1 MTEEFQ
7 ASNPESTYQAHDL
20 NADRRENAGDSASRT
35 KRLSG
40 ANKDERLGLAMRIPL
55 ANLLARNPLPKVG
68 DLMTEVVRTSERV
81 QDLIELLSRGDQPGV
96 ERLAKEI
103 SVMEGKADDAK
114 NVARSKMP
122 VRLLMPVDRRDV
134 LKLISQ
140 IDAIA
145 DCAEDVGVL
154 LTIRPLT
161 VSEEM
166 KPFLHL
172 FVERVLETIR
182 EAAKLIEMIDD
193 LVESGFAG
201 PPAERVIEQA
211 AILNRA
217 EHEADKIQDRCAKVL
232 FKGEDTMAPTAVFM
246 WTKVLNKIGDMA
258 NHAENV
264 GDQFR
269 LFVAG

>member
-232 FKGEDTMAPTAVFM
+232 FKEEDTMAPTAVFM

>member
-1 MTEEFQ
+1 
-7 ASNPESTYQAHDL
+7 
-20 NADRRENAGDSASRT
+20 
-35 KRLSG
+35 
-40 ANKDERLGLAMRIPL
+40 MRIPL

-68 DLMTEVVRTSERV
+68 DLMTEVIRTSDRV
-81 QDLIELLSRGDQPGV
+81 RELIELLSAGDQAGV
-96 ERLAKEI
+96 ERVAKEI
-103 SVMEGKADDAK
+103 SKMEGKADDAK
-114 NVARSKMP
+114 NAARSKMP

-154 LTIRPLT
+154 LTIRPLN
-161 VSEEM
+161 VPEDM
-166 KPFLHL
+166 KPVLEQ
-172 FVERVLETIR
+172 FVDRVLSTIR
-182 EAAKLIEMIDD
+182 EAEKLTDLIDD
-193 LVESGFAG
+193 LVESGFSG
-201 PPAERVIEQA
+201 PPAERVLEQA
-211 AILNRA
+211 AILGRA
-217 EHEADKIQDRCAKVL
+217 EHEADKIQDQCAKVL
-232 FKGEDTMAPTAVFM
+232 FNNEDTMPPAAVFM

>member
-201 PPAERVIEQA
+201 PPAERVLEQA

-232 FKGEDTMAPTAVFM
+232 FKEEDTMAPTAVFM

>member
-1 MTEEFQ
+1 
-7 ASNPESTYQAHDL
+7 
-20 NADRRENAGDSASRT
+20 
-35 KRLSG
+35 
-40 ANKDERLGLAMRIPL
+40 MRIPL

-68 DLMTEVVRTSERV
+68 DLMREVMRTSDRV
-81 QDLIELLSRGDQPGV
+81 QDLIELLAKGDQVGV

-103 SVMEGKADDAK
+103 STMEGKADDAK
-114 NVARSKMP
+114 NAARSKMP

-134 LKLISQ
+134 LKLISEM
-140 IDAIA
+140 DAIA

-161 VSEEM
+161 VPDEM
-166 KPFLHL
+166 KPVLQL
-172 FVERVLETIR
+172 FVQSVLDTVR
-182 EAAKLIEMIDD
+182 EAAKLIDLIDD
-193 LVESGFAG
+193 LVESGFSG
-201 PPAERVIEQA
+201 PPAEQVLEQS
-211 AILNRA
+211 AILGRA
-217 EHEADKIQDRCAKVL
+217 EHEADKIQDQCAKVL
-232 FKGEDTMAPTAVFM
+232 FKEEDHMPPAAVFM